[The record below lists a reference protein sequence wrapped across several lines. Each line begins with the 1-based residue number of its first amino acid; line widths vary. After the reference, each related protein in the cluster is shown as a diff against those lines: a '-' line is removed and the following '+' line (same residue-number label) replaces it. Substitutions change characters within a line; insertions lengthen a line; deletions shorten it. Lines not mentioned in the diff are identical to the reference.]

1 MIFPSRV
8 VSPPYAKIGKTSKS
22 PLTPFTARIAVI
34 ITFLVGAMLLI
45 DQQLKTEI
53 TASPIK
59 EIDKTSHRVITEKA
73 TFLADFDHLGGPG
86 MRAGELLV
94 LELSPVTSTVVAYK
108 QYEALLVHEP
118 RENIFSYWPIT
129 TAMTLL
135 SLFLIIRWNHLNS
148 HFELLLVN
156 LILLVIV
163 TILYLISH

>member
-8 VSPPYAKIGKTSKS
+8 VSPPYTKTGKASKS
-22 PLTPFTARIAVI
+22 PLTPFTARTAVI

-53 TASPIK
+53 TASPV
-59 EIDKTSHRVITEKA
+59 EHIDKSSRRVVTEKA
-73 TFLADFDHLGGPG
+73 AFLADFNHVDGTILSE
-86 MRAGELLV
+86 GELLV
-94 LELSPVTSTVVAYK
+94 LELSPITQTVVAYK
-108 QYEALLVHEP
+108 QFEALLVNQP

-135 SLFLIIRWNHLNS
+135 SFFLLIRWNHLNG

-156 LILLVIV
+156 LILLVII